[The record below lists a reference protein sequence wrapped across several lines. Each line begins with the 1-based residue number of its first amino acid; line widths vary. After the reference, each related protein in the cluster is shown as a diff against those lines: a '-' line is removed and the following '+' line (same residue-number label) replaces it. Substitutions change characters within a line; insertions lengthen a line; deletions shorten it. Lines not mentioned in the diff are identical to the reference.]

1 MKKPIACIIILIFII
16 SMFSFFIPK
25 LIARNFP
32 PVAYW
37 NFDEGTGNIA
47 HDSSG
52 NGNVGTLVSPQWVN
66 GVSGNAVNF
75 DGFNDY
81 LSVPTSS
88 SLAVQGNAMSLECW
102 IKPGM
107 KIDDGVNRIISI
119 IDKGDEYTFQIN
131 PNDGRIWFAVILSPG
146 LNWQGITTA
155 ISSWTAGTWY
165 HIVGTYDG
173 SYLRIY
179 VKGIL
184 SNSRTLS
191 GNLHPPTSFPFTIG
205 AHSLGFDCNFN
216 GIIDEVKVYN
226 YARAPEQVM
235 EDYVAVI
242 NPSEEVLG
250 GYWAFD
256 EGSGEFAYDS
266 SGNENTGTLMNGP
279 QWVKGISGTALYF
292 DGINDWVRIPHS
304 SSLDFTG
311 NQMSIEFWM
320 KLENDWYPGVS
331 SVNPIIFCKGDA
343 LCVAA
348 LLGNTGSLRFNLPY
362 LEPYTNSDKTNWKT
376 DTWYHIAGVFTGSQI
391 IIYINGEVDTAQP
404 LTGSVPRSTLNAAIG
419 AHCFGGK
426 DFFNGV
432 IDEVAIYD
440 YARAAEDI
448 QNDFNSVA
456 ENPVGYWKFDEG
468 SGTVAGD
475 SSGNGNT
482 GTLMNGPQWVN
493 GVSGKALK
501 LDGINDYV
509 YVPHSSSLDIV
520 GNEIS
525 VEYWIKLSTDWY
537 AELEKDYT
545 YDQIIYDKGDAYTAA
560 MIKKSGAHRFNI
572 PYVPPYPETNKNHW
586 DANTWYHLANVFDGT
601 QIRIYVNGVLDN
613 VESVVGSV
621 SRSTINLAIGSHCF
635 GGKHFFNGAID
646 EFAIYDYA
654 RTAEE
659 IWNDAHAL
667 PRKPFDPIFDGF
679 GFSNYPRQGDC
690 MDITIRQLY
699 DAMEYIPVPAQRV
712 LLAIYAFT
720 LGQLQHNA
728 GHCYGISRVAVY
740 YFTHHQELESLLE
753 PLGLSTA
760 SQVSSFN
767 SISAIR
773 DKIEYEHVFGLWENP
788 NLYFKKLTYILES
801 PFLGLPSLE
810 AEVNDIINTVNGQG
824 YAFVSL
830 YGTDGTRSGFH
841 SVVAYDGKY
850 DASSD
855 TYTIHFYDS
864 NWQFGGGPGSD
875 GSGHKHTM
883 QLTHNPQGKLY
894 ISDDGDSRVQ
904 WYDIVIHEGGS
915 VTCTWEYIIPKIVD
929 WLPGRL
935 SELWDA
941 LLEFAS
947 EAPELWN
954 QFVEWIINYA
964 KDVWD
969 AMVRLVL
976 SCPANLHT
984 YDASENHVGLTPN
997 GSVEIGFPALFFVVG
1012 DTQQAVLVNPEAGDY
1027 RVEVVGTGKG
1037 SFTLRLSS
1045 IADGTTMSEKTI
1057 SGEIN
1062 EGETKTYQISCNP
1075 TSGELT
1081 IKEAF
1086 PLWVVGVV
1094 FAVVGLGAAV
1104 TLFLWRKRVVKADRQ
1119 RMKVPQ
1125 NDAQGPTA
1133 CTICAR
1139 ILILH
1144 T

>member
-659 IWNDAHAL
+659 IWNDAHVL
-667 PRKPFDPIFDGF
+667 PRKPFDPILNGF
-679 GFSNYPRQGDC
+679 GFQNYGYNSATCSVHRLKIIYDEFESALPNLEIGPRMLLSMFAWAFDE
-690 MDITIRQLY
+690 T
-699 DAMEYIPVPAQRV
+699 V
-712 LLAIYAFT
+712 LRP
-720 LGQLQHNA
+720 HS
-728 GHCYGISRVAVY
+728 GHCYGMSTAALY
-740 YFTHHQELESLLE
+740 YYLDDTEIMNAGYQCAYDIKENDLE
-753 PLGLSTA
+753 STA
-760 SQVSSFN
+760 SF
-767 SISAIR
+767 AKAR
-773 DKIEYEHVFGLWENP
+773 IE
-788 NLYFKKLTYILES
+788 TY
-801 PFLGLPSLE
+801 
-810 AEVNDIINTVNGQG
+810 Q
-824 YAFVSL
+824 
-830 YGTDGTRSGFH
+830 H
-841 SVVAYDGKY
+841 SVVLDPSMMLRNFVYTGFGVLNLEEQRDAIINAVDQSGYALVTFKGKNTTNNKDWLHEVLVFNY
-850 DASSD
+850 EEI
-855 TYTIHFYDS
+855 TTKKHNFYCYDS
-864 NWQFGGGPGSD
+864 NKFP
-875 GSGHKHTM
+875 
-883 QLTHNPQGKLY
+883 LNEFKLE
-894 ISDDGDSRVQ
+894 IG
-904 WYDIVIHEGGS
+904 ELGGS
-915 VTCTWEYIIPKIVD
+915 V
-929 WLPGRL
+929 
-935 SELWDA
+935 
-941 LLEFAS
+941 
-947 EAPELWN
+947 
-954 QFVEWIINYA
+954 
-964 KDVWD
+964 
-969 AMVRLVL
+969 
-976 SCPANLHT
+976 
-984 YDASENHVGLTPN
+984 
-997 GSVEIGFPALFFVVG
+997 
-1012 DTQQAVLVNPEAGDY
+1012 
-1027 RVEVVGTGKG
+1027 
-1037 SFTLRLSS
+1037 
-1045 IADGTTMSEKTI
+1045 
-1057 SGEIN
+1057 
-1062 EGETKTYQISCNP
+1062 
-1075 TSGELT
+1075 
-1081 IKEAF
+1081 
-1086 PLWVVGVV
+1086 
-1094 FAVVGLGAAV
+1094 
-1104 TLFLWRKRVVKADRQ
+1104 
-1119 RMKVPQ
+1119 
-1125 NDAQGPTA
+1125 
-1133 CTICAR
+1133 
-1139 ILILH
+1139 
-1144 T
+1144 